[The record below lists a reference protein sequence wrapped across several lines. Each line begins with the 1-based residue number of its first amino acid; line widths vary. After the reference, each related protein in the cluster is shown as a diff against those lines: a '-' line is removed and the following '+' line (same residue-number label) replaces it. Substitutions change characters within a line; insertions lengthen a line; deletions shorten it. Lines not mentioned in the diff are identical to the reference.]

1 MLIENIL
8 KIFLGTQNERTIKKI
23 EPIVELVNSFSAA
36 VGSLDDAGLRAKTD
50 EFKKRL
56 ADGKTLDDILP
67 EAFAV
72 AREAAQR
79 TIRLRPYDVQI
90 VGSVVLHEG
99 KIAEMKTGEGKT
111 LVAVLPVYLNALAGK
126 GVHVVTVNDYL
137 ARRDQQWMG
146 PVYEFLGLTVGFVQH
161 DMPNEDRRAA
171 YACDVTY
178 VTNNEIGFDYL
189 RDNLVRDKSARV
201 LRPAHYAIVDEVDS
215 ILVDEARTPLIISGP
230 GEASSQRYQI
240 VNRLIP
246 QLKGRMITEDEEIKA
261 KYNGADLSTGFDFIV
276 DEKAHTATLTD
287 AGIGKCERLLG
298 VKSLYDDISG
308 EWVHHITQAIR
319 AHNLYQKD
327 VDYVVKEG
335 EVIIVDEFTGRLMP
349 GRRWSDGLHQAVEA
363 KEGMR
368 VAEENQTLATI
379 TFQNFF
385 KQYKKLAGMTGT
397 ALTEAKEFWEIYK
410 LDVVAIPPNRV
421 VTRVDHPDRVYR
433 TEREKFEAIVEELED
448 CWRRGQPVLV
458 GTRSIEKS
466 ERLSGMLRRIGIPHN
481 VLNAKYHE
489 QEAQIIA
496 QAGRRGAVTIATN
509 MAGRGTDIVLGGNP
523 PDEEQAGIVKRG
535 SILFGLGDFNIF
547 EFEKM
552 LKKPRPVDKRLLD
565 QMGVDAAG
573 YSKKK
578 ERDVVRAL
586 NGLLDDPDFAKSLGL
601 SSPPDGVSEDL
612 WRTVRD
618 QRESGGAVSSEELRE
633 FNRKILESFFD
644 PTLMARERKGGLHIL
659 GTERHESRRIDNQL
673 RGRAGRQGDPGSS
686 RFYLALDDELMRL
699 FGNTERIQS
708 WMGKLG
714 MQEGENIEH
723 GMVTRAIGHAQSK
736 VEAMNFDI
744 RKQLLDFDKVMSK
757 QREAVYSLR
766 NAVLDG
772 ENMTDRLESMMEES
786 LDEKLALWAP
796 AKAHPEEW
804 DFQSLGA
811 WLTRGFETDVQ
822 FDVSRYGNPADLKEE
837 LLEVLQKAFK
847 QRELDLGT
855 EMFQHL
861 SRMVLLQ
868 VMDTAWVEHLTY
880 LEQLRK
886 GIFLRAYGQKDP
898 LIEFQKE
905 GFSLFETM
913 MQRVREESLEFLFRI
928 EAAPAAQPRD
938 RVMKTEKPSAP
949 MIQAATEPA
958 VPEPPSVSPLI
969 RTVGASSPR
978 RLAGAPSVSSLPEVH
993 KIGRNDPCPCGS
1005 GKKHKK
1011 CCGL

>member
-1 MLIENIL
+1 MIESIL
-8 KIFLGTQNERTIKKI
+8 KLFLGTQNQRTIKQI
-23 EPIVELVNSFSAA
+23 DPLVNAVNSFAA
-36 VGSLDDAGLRAKTD
+36 ATGALDDAGLRAKTD

-56 ADGKTLDDILP
+56 AGGETLDDLLP

-72 AREAAQR
+72 AREGAKRA
-79 TIRLRPYDVQI
+79 IRLRPYDVQI
-90 VGSVVLHEG
+90 VGGVVLHQG

-111 LVAVLPVYLNALAGK
+111 LVAVLPVYLNALTGK

-137 ARRDQQWMG
+137 AKRDRQWMG

-171 YACDVTY
+171 YAADVTY

-189 RDNLVRDKSARV
+189 RDNLVRDRGARV
-201 LRPAHYAIVDEVDS
+201 LRPFHYAIVDEVDS

-240 VNRLIP
+240 VNRLVP

-261 KYNGADLSTGFDFIV
+261 KYAGTDLGAGFDYIV

-308 EWVHHITQAIR
+308 EWVHHITQSIR
-319 AHNLYQKD
+319 AHRLYQKD
-327 VDYVVKEG
+327 VDYVVKDG

-349 GRRWSDGLHQAVEA
+349 GRRWSDGLHQSVEA

-385 KQYKKLAGMTGT
+385 KLYKKLAGMTGT

-410 LDVVAIPPNRV
+410 LDVVAIPPNRL
-421 VTRVDHPDRVYR
+421 VTRLDHPDRVYR
-433 TEREKFEAIVEELED
+433 TEREKFEAIVEEIED

-466 ERLSGMLRRIGIPHN
+466 ERLSGMLRRMGVPHN

-496 QAGRRGAVTIATN
+496 QAGRRAAVTIATN
-509 MAGRGTDIVLGGNP
+509 MAGRGTDIILGGNP
-523 PDEEQAGIVKRG
+523 PDDALAEIVKQG
-535 SILFGLGDFNIF
+535 SVFFGLGDFNAF
-547 EFEKM
+547 EFGKM
-552 LKKPRPVDKRLLD
+552 IKKPRPVDQLILKK
-565 QMGVDAAG
+565 MGVDEAG
-573 YSKKK
+573 YAKAK
-578 ERDVVRAL
+578 ERDVIRAL
-586 NGLLDDPDFAKSLGL
+586 NALLDEPGLAKDLGVP
-601 SSPPDGVSEDL
+601 SPETA
-612 WRTVRD
+612 TVD
-618 QRESGGAVSSEELRE
+618 ALRESNRAV
-633 FNRKILESFFD
+633 LESFFNES
-644 PTLMARERKGGLHIL
+644 LLAREHRGGLHIL

-723 GMVTRAIGHAQSK
+723 GMVSRAIGHAQSK

-757 QREAVYSLR
+757 QREAVYTLR
-766 NAVLDG
+766 NAILEG
-772 ENMTDRLESMMEES
+772 ENMTGRLESMMEES
-786 LDEKLALWAP
+786 LDEKLSLWAP
-796 AKAHPEEW
+796 EKAIPDEW
-804 DFQSLGA
+804 DFQSLSA
-811 WLTRGFETDVQ
+811 WLARGFETEIHLDP
-822 FDVSRYGNPADLKEE
+822 GNYRTQAELKTE
-837 LLEVLQKAFK
+837 LLDRLQKSFRR
-847 QRELDLGT
+847 RELDLGPD
-855 EMFQHL
+855 MFQQL

-905 GFSLFETM
+905 GFALFEAM

-928 EAAPAAQPRD
+928 EAAPTERPRE
-938 RVMKTEKPSAP
+938 RVMRAEKPAAP
-949 MIQAATEPA
+949 VIEAGEGSESPSPVAVPVEPLIRPAGNLMAPRPSSPA
-958 VPEPPSVSPLI
+958 VPPP
-969 RTVGASSPR
+969 
-978 RLAGAPSVSSLPEVH
+978 LPEVH

-1005 GKKHKK
+1005 GKKYKK
-1011 CCGL
+1011 CCGK

>member
-1 MLIENIL
+1 MIETFL
-8 KIFLGTQNERTIKKI
+8 KIFLGTQNQRTIKKI
-23 EPIVELVNSFSAA
+23 EPLVEAVNSFASVMEA
-36 VGSLDDAGLRAKTD
+36 LDDAALRAKTD

-56 ADGKTLDDILP
+56 AEGQTLDDLLP

-72 AREAAQR
+72 AREGAKR

-90 VGSVVLHEG
+90 VGGVVLHQG

-111 LVAVLPVYLNALAGK
+111 LVAVLPVYLNALMGK

-137 ARRDQQWMG
+137 AKRDRLWMG

-171 YACDVTY
+171 YASDVTY

-189 RDNLVRDKSARV
+189 RDNLVRERGARV
-201 LRPAHYAIVDEVDS
+201 LRPPYYAIVDEVDS

-240 VNRLIP
+240 VNRLVP

-261 KYNGADLSTGFDFIV
+261 KYSGADLSAGFDFIV

-287 AGIGKCERLLG
+287 SGISKSEHLLG
-298 VKSLYDDISG
+298 VRSLYDDISG

-319 AHNLYQKD
+319 AHMLYKKD
-327 VDYVVKEG
+327 VDYVVKDG

-433 TEREKFEAIVEELED
+433 TEREKFDAIVEEIED

-466 ERLSGMLRRIGIPHN
+466 ERLSGMLRRLGVPHN

-496 QAGRRGAVTIATN
+496 QAGRRAAVTIATN
-509 MAGRGTDIVLGGNP
+509 MAGRGTDIILGGNP
-523 PDEEQAGIVKRG
+523 PDEALAEIVKQG
-535 SILFGLGDFNIF
+535 SVFFGLGDFNTF
-547 EFEKM
+547 EFGKM
-552 LKKPRPVDKRLLD
+552 LKKPRPVDQLILKKL
-565 QMGVDAAG
+565 GVDAAG
-573 YSKKK
+573 YAKSK
-578 ERDVVRAL
+578 ERDVIHAL
-586 NGLLDDPDFAKSLGL
+586 NVLLDEADLAKNLGL
-601 SSPPDGVSEDL
+601 PGPTGPLSVD
-612 WRTVRD
+612 
-618 QRESGGAVSSEELRE
+618 ELRD

-644 PTLMARERKGGLHIL
+644 PTLMAREHRGGLHIL

-723 GMVTRAIGHAQSK
+723 GMVSRAIGHAQSK
-736 VEAMNFDI
+736 VESMNFDI

-766 NAVLDG
+766 NAVLEG
-772 ENMTDRLESMMEES
+772 ENMTGRLESMMEES

-796 AKAHPEEW
+796 EKALPDEW
-804 DFQSLGA
+804 DFQSLTA
-811 WLTRGFETDVQ
+811 WLARGFETEVKLD
-822 FDVSRYGNPADLKEE
+822 PANYRTQAELKTE
-837 LLEVLQKAFK
+837 LLDLLQKAFRR
-847 QRELDLGT
+847 RELDLGG
-855 EMFQHL
+855 EMFQQL

-905 GFSLFETM
+905 GFALFEAM
-913 MQRVREESLEFLFRI
+913 MQRVREEALEFLFRI
-928 EAAPAAQPRD
+928 EAAPTPQKRE
-938 RVMKTEKPSAP
+938 RVMRAEKPAAPTIEANGPSANP
-949 MIQAATEPA
+949 GTDAVSRGPLIQPA
-958 VPEPPSVSPLI
+958 GTPPSSRAAAVSPL
-969 RTVGASSPR
+969 P
-978 RLAGAPSVSSLPEVH
+978 PPLPEVR

-1005 GKKHKK
+1005 GKKFKK
-1011 CCGL
+1011 CCGK

>member
-1 MLIENIL
+1 MIETIL
-8 KIFLGTQNERTIKKI
+8 KLFLGTQNQRTIKQI
-23 EPIVELVNSFSAA
+23 EPLVAAVNSHAA
-36 VGSLDDAGLRAKTD
+36 AMETLDDAGLRAKTD

-56 ADGKTLDDILP
+56 ADGQTLDELLP
-67 EAFAV
+67 EAFAA
-72 AREAAQR
+72 AREAAKR
-79 TIRLRPYDVQI
+79 AIHLRPYDVQV
-90 VGSVVLHEG
+90 VGGVVLHQG

-111 LVAVLPVYLNALAGK
+111 LVAVLPVYLNALTGK

-137 ARRDQQWMG
+137 AKRDRQWMG

-161 DMPNEDRRAA
+161 DMPNDDRRAA
-171 YACDVTY
+171 YAADVTY

-201 LRPAHYAIVDEVDS
+201 LRPFHYAIVDEVDS

-240 VNRLIP
+240 VNRLVP

-261 KYNGADLSTGFDFIV
+261 KYSGADLSAGFDYIV

-287 AGIGKCERLLG
+287 AGIGKAERLLG
-298 VKSLYDDISG
+298 VRSLYDDISG

-319 AHNLYQKD
+319 AHMLYKKD
-327 VDYVVKEG
+327 VDYVVKDG
-335 EVIIVDEFTGRLMP
+335 EVVIVDEFTGRLMP

-385 KQYKKLAGMTGT
+385 KLYKKLAGMTGT
-397 ALTEAKEFWEIYK
+397 AMTEAKEFWEIYK
-410 LDVVAIPPNRV
+410 LDVVAIPPNRS

-433 TEREKFEAIVEELED
+433 TEREKYDAIVEEIED

-466 ERLSGMLRRIGIPHN
+466 ERLSGMLRRIGVPHN

-496 QAGRRGAVTIATN
+496 QAGRRAAVTIATN
-509 MAGRGTDIVLGGNP
+509 MAGRGTDIILGGNP
-523 PDEEQAGIVKRG
+523 PDEAQAEIVKSG
-535 SILFGLGDFNIF
+535 SIFFGLGDFNVF

-552 LKKPRPVDKRLLD
+552 IKKPRPVDQLILAK
-565 QMGVDAAG
+565 MGVDAAG
-573 YSKKK
+573 YSKAK
-578 ERDVVRAL
+578 ERDVIRAL
-586 NGLLDDPDFAKSLGL
+586 NALLDEPDLAKDLGL
-601 SSPPDGVSEDL
+601 PPPTETLSVDQ
-612 WRTVRD
+612 
-618 QRESGGAVSSEELRE
+618 QREA
-633 FNRKILESFFD
+633 NRKILESFFD
-644 PTLMARERKGGLHIL
+644 AGLMAREHRGGLHIL

-723 GMVTRAIGHAQSK
+723 GMVSRAIGHAQSK

-757 QREAVYSLR
+757 QREAVYTLR
-766 NAVLDG
+766 NAVLEG
-772 ENMTDRLESMMEES
+772 EDMTGRLESMMEES

-796 AKAHPEEW
+796 EKSLPDEW
-804 DFQSLGA
+804 DFQSLSA
-811 WLTRGFETDVQ
+811 WLARGFETSVTLD
-822 FDVSRYGNPADLKEE
+822 PASYRTQTDLKTE
-837 LLEVLQKAFK
+837 LLDVLQKAFRR
-847 QRELDLGT
+847 RELDLGA
-855 EMFQHL
+855 EMFQQL

-905 GFSLFETM
+905 GFALFEAM

-928 EAAPAAQPRD
+928 EAAPTVQPRE
-938 RVMKTEKPSAP
+938 RVMRAEKPAAP
-949 MIQAATEPA
+949 IIEAGDGPSGNTPVI
-958 VPEPPSVSPLI
+958 VPPTAPLI
-969 RTVGASSPR
+969 RT
-978 RLAGAPSVSSLPEVH
+978 AGTPPPTTSAPAAVSAPLPEVQ

-1005 GKKHKK
+1005 GKKYKK
-1011 CCGL
+1011 CCGK